1 MEEIT
6 KVLSVLHI
14 PDGPIIEFVEI
25 IPKDI
30 SEKILEVVK
39 EKNKPEI
46 ILLKEK
52 EVIQW
57 LLGDTSFLPNIE
69 ESKSKSKDEEKKKK
83 LEDEWGRKIL
93 KKKRPDLKLDQQW
106 TNMFGQHI
114 CEEIFILQGNNPT
127 KPEKK
132 NNFQPDI
139 EISEFIIEVKT
150 CTYFTSGTA
159 NEKILGVPFKYCEI
173 PVLYNKPLKIYC
185 LGGAE
190 QASREQYGN
199 LPGIKMSETK
209 KEFLKFFKEKK
220 IEFIGFSDVLKTLI
234 NL

>member
-1 MEEIT
+1 MEDIT
-6 KVLSVLHI
+6 KILSVLHI
-14 PDGPIIEFVEI
+14 PDGPIIEFIEF
-25 IPKDI
+25 IPKNI
-30 SEKILEVVK
+30 SQKIFEKII

-57 LLGDTSFLPNIE
+57 LLGDKSFLPSIE

-83 LEDEWGRKIL
+83 LEDEWGRNIL

-114 CEEIFILQGNNPT
+114 CEELFILLGNNPT

-132 NNFQPDI
+132 NNCQPDI
-139 EISEFIIEVKT
+139 EIEDFIIEVKT

-173 PVLYNKPLKIYC
+173 PGLYNKPLQIYC

-199 LPGIKMSETK
+199 LPGIKMSENK
-209 KEFLKFFKEKK
+209 KEFLNFFKEKK
-220 IEFIGFSDVLKTLI
+220 IEFIGFSDVLKSLI
-234 NL
+234 S